1 MIANDNTPEIRQ
13 RLLEA
18 AGEVFSERGFRDATI
33 REICE
38 RAKANI
44 AAVNYHFGEKEE
56 LYKAVFDYARGYAL
70 RFDDA
75 TLSSGPAEQRLRV
88 FIYATLARFFDEG
101 RPAWLSKL
109 IAQEMIHPT
118 KMLDLLVQHQIRP
131 NSERLMV
138 IVRELMGM
146 EADDETLRLCVS
158 SVVAQWL
165 YYFHCGSVIKRLNPG
180 QRFGP
185 LEIQKLADH
194 ITEFSV
200 AALKGWDERHK
211 RALSGFRAIGAL

>member
-1 MIANDNTPEIRQ
+1 MTCKDKTPETRQ

-18 AGEVFSERGFRDATI
+18 AGEVFAERGFREATI
-33 REICE
+33 RAICD

-75 TLSSGPAEQRLRV
+75 NLSSGPAEQRLHV
-88 FIYATLARFFDEG
+88 FVYATLARFFDEG

-138 IVRELMGM
+138 IVRELMGIKV
-146 EADDETLRLCVS
+146 DDETLRLCVS

-185 LEIQKLADH
+185 LEIQRLADH

-200 AALKGWDERHK
+200 AALKGWDERNK